1 MKIKNVKLKQLKNK
15 PEEKLLKKLQ
25 EEEKHVDNEELIA
38 ELIAAH
44 KRRRSEII
52 QTVKT
57 LDQLTKALKRE
68 GSNLKRSSCI
78 SLVPKNGRTRERK
91 QNVITAPVKLILAKN
106 SKHQSYLC
114 TKFARDTIN
123 ALEELAGILG
133 PADVTFHFRDDTAK
147 LPIALTIVSKETPFL
162 MHMD

>member
-1 MKIKNVKLKQLKNK
+1 MCL
-15 PEEKLLKKLQ
+15 P
-25 EEEKHVDNEELIA
+25 
-38 ELIAAH
+38 
-44 KRRRSEII
+44 
-52 QTVKT
+52 
-57 LDQLTKALKRE
+57 
-68 GSNLKRSSCI
+68 
-78 SLVPKNGRTRERK
+78 LVPKNGRTRERK

-123 ALEELAGILG
+123 ALEELAGPLG

-147 LPIALTIVSKETPFL
+147 LPIALTIVSKEAPFL